1 MRECSLS
8 LLLTFLCGYPLF
20 AQYPSS
26 QNPVETNNYSFSQ
39 FGHETWDFVR
49 QPGRWNGSDWLKL
62 SIVGAGTLLIM
73 ETADEPVRDAVL
85 RDRRYFKSV
94 PIEAGR
100 MWGEVYSPVLFF
112 GGFAIHSLLT
122 DDIGTRKVAYEI
134 GQASLYTGIITYLLK
149 VGIGRA
155 RPYVNEGATSFHPF
169 SSLFNT
175 DTHAYPGGHNA
186 VALVLSTVLSRNAR
200 PLWLK
205 ALAYVPAALTFVS
218 RIYQDQHWT
227 SDDFAGAALGYLV
240 ATWVVDIHERQE
252 SPVTVSG
259 TNRISISIAF

>member
-1 MRECSLS
+1 
-8 LLLTFLCGYPLF
+8 
-20 AQYPSS
+20 
-26 QNPVETNNYSFSQ
+26 
-39 FGHETWDFVR
+39 
-49 QPGRWNGSDWLKL
+49 
-62 SIVGAGTLLIM
+62 M